1 MCVFSGARFSDLACG
16 GGWSCFLSPLSK
28 CKVEDLDRAKG
39 EWGLVL
45 NYHFRDE
52 YHVVSMDHFCEPHGH
67 YNVTHGPSRAL
78 SRYPGSYFAGC
89 SRYAT
94 SNDLRFV

>member
-1 MCVFSGARFSDLACG
+1 MITFSHSPKIPLCAFSGARFSDLACG

-78 SRYPGSYFAGC
+78 F
-89 SRYAT
+89 
-94 SNDLRFV
+94 

>member
-1 MCVFSGARFSDLACG
+1 MD
-16 GGWSCFLSPLSK
+16 
-28 CKVEDLDRAKG
+28 DLDRAKG

-67 YNVTHGPSRAL
+67 YNVTHGPSRFFSGIL
-78 SRYPGSYFAGC
+78 
-89 SRYAT
+89 
-94 SNDLRFV
+94 DLLLLAVRGMQRD